1 MNVFDVFKETPYTL
15 LITKRGKLDGNI
27 IVKEVELS
35 GIFKQRENQATTN
48 NIELYQSSATLHVH
62 PEDYEGI
69 ENFVG
74 LGIRVNGIDYEVQSM
89 TRGTNFD
96 SGITEHLTFTLERAE
111 FSE

>member
-27 IVKEVELS
+27 IVEEVELS

-62 PEDYEGI
+62 PEDYEDI